1 MRSLKAIRLYLY
13 REVLVMETGDYPIA
27 PPLYDKRK

>member
-1 MRSLKAIRLYLY
+1 MRSLKVIRLYLY
-13 REVLVMETGDYPIA
+13 REVLVMETVHYPIA